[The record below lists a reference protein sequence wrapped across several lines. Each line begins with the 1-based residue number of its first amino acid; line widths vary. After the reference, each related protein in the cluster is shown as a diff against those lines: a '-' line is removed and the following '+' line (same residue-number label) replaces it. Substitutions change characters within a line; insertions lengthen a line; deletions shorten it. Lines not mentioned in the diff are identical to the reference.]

1 MGNTRKSPSKLGQ
14 SPAVKSHHARVNSTS
29 SNAFGGPSTPSKL
42 GGGGGGGGSARKNES
57 STPAKEWNFT
67 YLPPSHEERKKNGRV
82 EGRNLITWSRPRMAE
97 KLLLHIQYECSRY
110 RVDIPWDSIA
120 HRLHPGSTGSA
131 IHQHL
136 NRLRGHLIAEGH
148 LVPPICQKPG
158 SRVFV
163 DPHVRGYIRANQE
176 NPDDQLT
183 TRPVRFDEPLED
195 RKFNLPDAVENF
207 GRGGGGGGNYGGG
220 GGSGAGT
227 PRRGSVNGNGTP
239 LGRTPGGILAGV
251 GPIGDNGIGSSGGS
265 GGGRM
270 RASRGSGRGVV
281 KIKREPS
288 PDPADLDSDEEYR
301 PGAKKVPKS
310 AARRSARAKKVNTRP
325 TYAEEEDDD
334 MEYYGV
340 VPRQSVEQ
348 YQQGEAD
355 VADDEGE
362 AEDYGADAD
371 EYFLRYDLDN
381 DRRGSGVGAGN
392 GKGNRIG
399 SVPSYVPQFDD
410 EGEDADFE
418 GLDSPPKPAQVRQA
432 NNNGYPTRNEYRLP
446 PITNLMRNTN
456 ANAED
461 DYSHGANE
469 AMFSDPRSPLGL
481 GSASEA
487 VAMSKAPPPPLMRP
501 DFYNF
506 ASALHSGGDGNYHSQ
521 PMQGSSSHGHGQDT
535 QYSHAF
541 SQQGRSQDPFL
552 GQHNRASSKG
562 DGNQMFDFQSEPDD
576 DDGHELEQS
585 PSKRAKHA

>member
-1 MGNTRKSPSKLGQ
+1 MGGTRKSPTKLGQ
-14 SPAVKSHHARVNSTS
+14 SPAVKSHHARVNSAS
-29 SNAFGGPSTPSKL
+29 SAAFAGPSTPSRPA
-42 GGGGGGGGSARKNES
+42 GGGGAKKNE

-136 NRLRGHLIAEGH
+136 NRLRSHLIAEGH

-163 DPHVRGYIRANQE
+163 DPHIRGYVRANQH

-183 TRPVRFDEPLED
+183 TRAVRFDEPMED

-207 GRGGGGGGNYGGG
+207 GRGGGGGNNGPSYSTPR
-220 GGSGAGT
+220 GSGAGT
-227 PRRGSVNGNGTP
+227 PRG
-239 LGRTPGGILAGV
+239 GGIFASV
-251 GPIGDNGIGSSGGS
+251 GPIGDGSSGGS
-265 GGGRM
+265 GGGGGRM
-270 RASRGSGRGVV
+270 RASRGSTRGVV

-310 AARRSARAKKVNTRP
+310 ASRRSARARKQMTARS
-325 TYAEEEDDD
+325 TYAEEDDDD
-334 MEYYGV
+334 MEGYGA
-340 VPRQSVEQ
+340 PHQSVE
-348 YQQGEAD
+348 YQQ
-355 VADDEGE
+355 GE
-362 AEDYGADAD
+362 AEDYGAEAD
-371 EYFLRYDLDN
+371 EYYLRYDSEN
-381 DRRGSGVGAGN
+381 DGQASGAGGGAGN
-392 GKGNRIG
+392 GNGNVR
-399 SVPSYVPQFDD
+399 SYVPQFED

-418 GLDSPPKPAQVRQA
+418 GLDSPPKPTPARKA
-432 NNNGYPTRNEYRLP
+432 HNSHARNEYRLP
-446 PITNLMRNTN
+446 PITNLMRD
-456 ANAED
+456 ADAFEGD
-461 DYSHGANE
+461 DNGEPVY
-469 AMFSDPRSPLGL
+469 SDPRSPLGL
-481 GSASEA
+481 SGASD
-487 VAMSKAPPPPLMRP
+487 VLGKAPLMRP

-506 ASALHSGGDGNYHSQ
+506 ASALHSGGGNYHSQ
-521 PMQGSSSHGHGQDT
+521 PTQDSNSHGGHGQDS
-535 QYSHAF
+535 QYSHAL

-552 GQHNRASSKG
+552 GQNRASSKG
-562 DGNQMFDFQSEPDD
+562 GHMFDFQSEPDD
-576 DDGHELEQS
+576 DDGEREQS

>member
-1 MGNTRKSPSKLGQ
+1 MGSTRKSPTKLGQ

-29 SNAFGGPSTPSKL
+29 SNAFAGPSTPSKL
-42 GGGGGGGGSARKNES
+42 VGSAKKNE

-136 NRLRGHLIAEGH
+136 NRLRSHLIAEGH

-163 DPHVRGYIRANQE
+163 DPHIRGYVRANQE

-207 GRGGGGGGNYGGG
+207 GRGGGGGGGNNYGGG
-220 GGSGAGT
+220 GSGSGTGT
-227 PRRGSVNGNGTP
+227 PRGSGNGTP

-265 GGGRM
+265 GCGGGGRM
-270 RASRGSGRGVV
+270 RASRGSARGVV

-310 AARRSARAKKVNTRP
+310 AARRSARAKKTTARP
-325 TYAEEEDDD
+325 AYVEEDDED
-334 MEYYGV
+334 MNYYGA
-340 VPRQSVEQ
+340 PRQSVE

-371 EYFLRYDLDN
+371 EYYLRYDSDN
-381 DRRGSGVGAGN
+381 DARGSGASAGAGN
-392 GKGNRIG
+392 GNRIG

-418 GLDSPPKPAQVRQA
+418 GLDSPPKPVQRKA
-432 NNNGYPTRNEYRLP
+432 NNNGYPRDEYRLP
-446 PITNLMRNTN
+446 PITNLMRD
-456 ANAED
+456 ADAIRD
-461 DYSHGANE
+461 DEYDHGE
-469 AMFSDPRSPLGL
+469 AAMHSDPRSPLGL
-481 GSASEA
+481 GSASE
-487 VAMSKAPPPPLMRP
+487 VVGISKAPLMRP

-506 ASALHSGGDGNYHSQ
+506 ASALHSGGGGNDHSQ
-521 PMQGSSSHGHGQDT
+521 SMQDSSNHGGQDS
-535 QYSHAF
+535 QYSHAL
-541 SQQGRSQDPFL
+541 SQQGRYQDPFL
-552 GQHNRASSKG
+552 GQHNRASSRG
-562 DGNQMFDFQSEPDD
+562 GGNQMFDFQSEPDD
-576 DDGHELEQS
+576 DDEVEREQS